1 MRITSLELTDFGP
14 HAHRL
19 DQFNTSVVGLLGPN
33 GSGKTNLLNAIK
45 FAFTGELADP
55 MDTYIRGRG
64 IVPEGVK
71 ETPGAAKK
79 AEVTLRFAHHGQEGV
94 ITRRITP
101 TTSTRKL
108 VWDGEEITRAADVD
122 SALADILGADKK
134 ALAEMVFPAQGE
146 LHKMLFGKQADREET
161 FIKLLLL
168 SHFAK
173 VSDLADNKAR
183 LLRYEIEDLTAQKE
197 QLHQLLDQQ
206 TQLVAEAEADVGR
219 SSSWAAEIAIRAK
232 VQAARQRLEALDAQ
246 WNQVTARQAPLL
258 AERISLA
265 GTLVATSSGQPLN
278 AADPAALQ
286 NEISAVQAQVKHN
299 TERRDFQLKAYSDN
313 QTRRELEAALAPAN
327 AALVEI
333 RAEVDAL
340 SEQEKQ
346 ASAQGLDLDT
356 CSQGLATIRKYQE
369 LTASVAKLQPEAAA
383 QWNLWKAAEARVAEH
398 AAVPHHSENADILR
412 ETRDRL
418 RLRVELSGKCLG
430 SDITECPICESKLSH
445 KIDDATLAALK
456 TELAA
461 AEEAVR
467 KFQQDAERRLA
478 ESQKASA
485 AEQAAKQQLDRLA
498 AELDSA
504 KAALAAVVLPV
515 HTQEQLEQHW
525 RTATGRAERL
535 RQIQVGRLLEQA
547 QRKVFDLT
555 QSLAALP
562 PANVYNEAE
571 LESCNA
577 NLTLLQEYLS
587 QATALQSSLR
597 ALDGQLKA
605 VNEQQAELTTA
616 RQMADQ
622 QLQQL
627 LQEYPGRLVDLEKLY
642 PGDQVDRIMRE
653 WEEHYLSA
661 QGALEQ
667 ARKHLQLT
675 NVKLQELLAREE
687 ADRQRKALAVELSQL
702 KEAFSRRGLPMTY
715 VQYRYQQLIE
725 LANRNLSVLD
735 ATFVVEVDP
744 TQLVSFNFRR
754 TDDDSDALFSMN
766 KLSGGQRVR
775 LSIAFLLA
783 VQQLIIPEL
792 GLLVLDE
799 PTTHVNDEGV
809 ESLADLLQNLG
820 AQLASSDAQIVVCDH
835 DHRLERAFQI
845 TVRLG

>member
-1 MRITSLELTDFGP
+1 MRIVSLELTDFGP

-19 DQFNTSVVGLLGPN
+19 DQLNTSVVGLLGPN
-33 GSGKTNLLNAIK
+33 GCGKTNLLNAIK
-45 FAFTGELADP
+45 FAFTGELLDP

-64 IVPEGVK
+64 IMPEGVK

-79 AEVTLRFAHHGQEGV
+79 AEVTLRFAHHGQEGI

-101 TTSTRKL
+101 TTSSRKL

-134 ALAEMVFPAQGE
+134 ALAEIVFPAQGE

-168 SHFAK
+168 SHCAK
-173 VSDLADNKAR
+173 VSDSAESKSR
-183 LLRYEIEDLTAQKE
+183 LLRYEVEDLTAQKE

-219 SSSWAAEIAIRAK
+219 SSSWAEEIAIRNKIQSARRQ
-232 VQAARQRLEALDAQ
+232 VETLATQLTQIAARR
-246 WNQVTARQAPLL
+246 APLQTD
-258 AERISLA
+258 RVSLA
-265 GTLVATSSGQPLN
+265 GTLTTTHTGQPLN
-278 AADPAALQ
+278 AADPTALQ
-286 NEISAVQAQVKHN
+286 DEINIVMAHVRRD
-299 TERRDFQLKAYSDN
+299 TERRDLQLKAYRDS
-313 QTRRELEAALAPAN
+313 QTRREIEAALVPAT
-327 AALVEI
+327 AALADI
-333 RAEVDAL
+333 NDEVATLTAL
-340 SEQEKQ
+340 EKQ
-346 ASAQGLDLDT
+346 ASTQGVDLNTVSGDIAKIRQAQE
-356 CSQGLATIRKYQE
+356 LATR
-369 LTASVAKLQPEAAA
+369 VATLQPQAAA
-383 QWNLWKAAEARVAEH
+383 QWDTWKAAEDEVAKL
-398 AAVPHHSENADILR
+398 AAIPHHSENADILS
-412 ETRDRL
+412 ETRNRL
-418 RLRVELSGKCLG
+418 RLRVELSSKCLD
-430 SDITECPICESKLSH
+430 SELTECPICESQLTH
-445 KIDDATLAALK
+445 GIDAASLAVLK
-456 TELAA
+456 AQLAEADEA
-461 AEEAVR
+461 AR
-467 KFQQDAERRLA
+467 KFQQDVERRLA
-478 ESQKASA
+478 AFQRANTTA
-485 AEQAAKQQLDRLA
+485 QAAKQQLDRLA
-498 AELDSA
+498 AELEST
-504 KAALAAVVLPV
+504 KAVQAAMVLPV
-515 HTQEQLEQHW
+515 LSEGELEHHRQ
-525 RTATGRAERL
+525 AAIGRAERL
-535 RQIQVGRLLEQA
+535 RQIQAGRLLEQA

-562 PANVYNEAE
+562 VADAYDEAV
-571 LESCNA
+571 LEQCNA
-577 NLTLLQEYLS
+577 GLPHLQDCLS
-587 QATALQSSLR
+587 KATALQNSLR

-605 VNEQQAELTTA
+605 I
-616 RQMADQ
+616 ADQ
-622 QLQQL
+622 VEDITTEHDHQRRLLQQL
-627 LQEYPGRLVDLEKLY
+627 LDVCPTRLVELEKLY
-642 PGDQVDRIMRE
+642 PEEQVDRIIRE
-653 WEEHYLSA
+653 WEEHYRSA

-675 NVKLQELLAREE
+675 NVKLQELLARED
-687 ADRQRKALAVELSQL
+687 ADRLRKELAAALSQI

-754 TDDDSDALFSMN
+754 TDDDSDALFSMS

-835 DHRLERAFQI
+835 DHRLERAFQLTI
-845 TVRLG
+845 RLG